1 MNTLVLGGVGVGGRQ
16 PGGTGA
22 GPPIGQ
28 LIDLAVVHHGHLRG
42 VAGDLVSW
50 SMRLSGTVLS
60 ELGARWSHVQGV
72 GAAADH
78 LVSELNLGDDA
89 EAVRSAAWLHDVGY
103 APALVQSGFHPID
116 GARFLRSQQTPEL
129 VVSLVAHHTGAEFEA
144 RGRGLGAELAVF
156 DPPPQD
162 LLDVVTFADLT
173 TGPDGTAVTVDERLA
188 EILRRNATPNGSRP
202 PSGCGRSPSPATR
215 ATPPGCAS
223 GWIGST
229 PWPRACPSAGRR

>member
-1 MNTLVLGGVGVGGRQ
+1 
-16 PGGTGA
+16 
-22 GPPIGQ
+22 
-28 LIDLAVVHHGHLRG
+28 
-42 VAGDLVSW
+42 LVSW

-144 RGRGLGAELAVF
+144 RGAASVPSWRCS
-156 DPPPQD
+156 
-162 LLDVVTFADLT
+162 T
-173 TGPDGTAVTVDERLA
+173 
-188 EILRRNATPNGSRP
+188 LRRRICSM
-202 PSGCGRSPSPATR
+202 
-215 ATPPGCAS
+215 
-223 GWIGST
+223 W
-229 PWPRACPSAGRR
+229 

>member
-1 MNTLVLGGVGVGGRQ
+1 LNTLVLGGDGVGGRQ

-22 GPPIGQ
+22 APIGQ
-28 LIDLAVVHHGHLRG
+28 LIDVVLVHHGHVG
-42 VAGDLVSW
+42 VVAGDLVSW
-50 SMRLSGTVLS
+50 SMRLSETFLS

-78 LVSELNLGDDA
+78 LVGELILGDDA
-89 EAVRSAAWLHDVGY
+89 EAVRSAAWLHDIGY

-116 GARFLRSQQTPEL
+116 GARFLRAQQTPEL

-144 RGRGLGAELAVF
+144 KGRDLGAELAVF
-156 DPPPQD
+156 DPPPRK

-188 EILRRNATPNGSRP
+188 EILRRYPGGHGVHEAIERSA
-202 PSGCGRSPSPATR
+202 PSLR
-215 ATPPGCAS
+215 ATAER
-223 GWIGST
+223 I
-229 PWPRACPSAGRR
+229 RARLARA

>member
-1 MNTLVLGGVGVGGRQ
+1 
-16 PGGTGA
+16 
-22 GPPIGQ
+22 
-28 LIDLAVVHHGHLRG
+28 
-42 VAGDLVSW
+42 
-50 SMRLSGTVLS
+50 MRLSGTVLS

-215 ATPPGCAS
+215 ATPPGFAS

-229 PWPRACPSAGRR
+229 PWSPIRPSHGRR